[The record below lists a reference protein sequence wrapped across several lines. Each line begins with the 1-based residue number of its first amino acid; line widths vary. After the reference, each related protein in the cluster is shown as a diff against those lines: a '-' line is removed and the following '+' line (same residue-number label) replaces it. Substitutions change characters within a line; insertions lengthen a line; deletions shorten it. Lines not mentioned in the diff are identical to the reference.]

1 MSESTALPRRPLLHA
16 LRRKA
21 AATGARSTNE
31 GPPTSPST
39 WAQAPAVAPE
49 APATPS
55 TPATPS
61 IPSTPSTPDH
71 RHSGVGAGKTA
82 ENPSRRH
89 ESTPD
94 GAPPK
99 RRGAAGRLFLGK
111 PGDPAWARPLLWALL
126 VGTAALYLVAIT
138 SSGTANSFY
147 AAAVKSGT
155 ESLKAWL
162 FGSLDAGNSITV
174 DKPPAALWVMVLSAR
189 IFGFSS
195 ASMLVPQA
203 LMGVGTVAL
212 TYAGVKRW
220 FGSAAGLI
228 SGALIALTPV
238 AALMFR
244 FDNPDA
250 FLVFLMTLAAYAV
263 IRAVDTPTRALRWLV
278 LAGTALGFAFLTKL
292 MQGMLVL
299 PAFAAVYLIASPNRL
314 GKRLLH
320 LLGAAAALIVSA
332 GWFVV
337 LVELWP
343 ASARPYIGGSTDNSL
358 WELALGYNGLS
369 RILGGSG
376 NGWGGGGGGGF
387 GGTSGLIRMFN
398 SSFAGEIAWLLPAAL
413 IALVV
418 GFLLA
423 GRAPRTEKLRAAM
436 ILWGGWLVVSA
447 GVFSFMSGT
456 IHPYY
461 TVALAPAIGALIG
474 IVATR
479 LWRLRDN
486 HAARGALAVMI
497 AATAIWGCYA
507 MGTYASGW
515 LSWVRW
521 TMLIGGVLGAAVL
534 AMAGGAFKRFA
545 VAAALIGSLA
555 SLGGTAAYTIATVAS
570 GHTGSTPSSGPA
582 TAGGGLG
589 SRMGGG
595 PGGGT
600 MGQPPSGT
608 TQGGTTQGGTTQGGT
623 TQGGTTQGG
632 TTTQGSGTTTQT
644 GGGESSSSSAD
655 LVSALNSTTTRWSA
669 AVIGSQ
675 SAANYILSTNT
686 SVMAIG
692 GWSGSDESPTLAQ
705 FKAYVADGDIT
716 YFIAGG
722 GGRGGGMGG
731 GGSDSSSS
739 QITSWVEQNF
749 TSTTIGGV
757 TVYDL
762 TSSS

>member
-1 MSESTALPRRPLLHA
+1 
-16 LRRKA
+16 
-21 AATGARSTNE
+21 
-31 GPPTSPST
+31 
-39 WAQAPAVAPE
+39 V
-49 APATPS
+49 
-55 TPATPS
+55 
-61 IPSTPSTPDH
+61 
-71 RHSGVGAGKTA
+71 
-82 ENPSRRH
+82 
-89 ESTPD
+89 
-94 GAPPK
+94 PPK

-111 PGDPAWARPLLWALL
+111 PGDPSWARPLLWALL
-126 VGTAALYLVAIT
+126 LATTALYLVDIT
-138 SSGTANSFY
+138 NSGTANSFY

-212 TYAGVKRW
+212 TYEGVKRW
-220 FGSAAGLI
+220 FGPAAGLI

-244 FDNPDA
+244 FNNPDA
-250 FLVFLMTLAAYAV
+250 FLVFSMTLAAYAV

-278 LAGTALGFAFLTKL
+278 LAGIALGFAFLTKL

-299 PAFAAVYLIASPNRL
+299 PAFVAVYLIASPNRL

-369 RILGGSG
+369 RILGGAG
-376 NGWGGGGGGGF
+376 NGGAGGGGGRGF
-387 GGTSGLIRMFN
+387 GGTSGLLRMFN
-398 SSFAGEIAWLLPAAL
+398 SSFAGEIGWLLPAAL

-418 GFLLA
+418 GLVLA
-423 GRAPRTEKLRAAM
+423 GRAPRTDKLRAAM
-436 ILWGGWLVVSA
+436 ILWGAWLVVSA

-461 TVALAPAIGALIG
+461 AVALVPAIGALIG

-479 LWRLRDN
+479 LWGRRDN

-515 LSWVRW
+515 LSWIRW

-534 AMAGGAFKRFA
+534 ALSGGAFQRFA
-545 VAAALIGSLA
+545 VAGALIGSLA
-555 SLGGTAAYTIATVAS
+555 SLGGTAAYTIATVSSA
-570 GHTGSTPSSGPA
+570 HTGSTPSSGPA
-582 TAGGGLG
+582 TAGGGMG
-589 SRMGGG
+589 SRMAGG
-595 PGGGT
+595 PGGT

-623 TQGGTTQGG
+623 TQGGTTQDGTTQDG
-632 TTTQGSGTTTQT
+632 TTTTQGGGSSTQAGSDEGTSGT
-644 GGGESSSSSAD
+644 SD

-692 GWSGSDESPTLAQ
+692 GWSGSDASPTLAQ
-705 FKAYVADGDIT
+705 FKAYVAAGDIT

-722 GGRGGGMGG
+722 DGRGGGMGG
-731 GGSDSSSS
+731 TDSSSS

-749 TSTTIGGV
+749 TATTIGGA